1 MGHSTATEA
10 GEAARAAGVR
20 RLVLTHLRSSRFV
33 NPGALAAEAET
44 AFGEPVSAA
53 EDLDTI
59 EF

>member
-20 RLVLTHLRSSRFV
+20 RLVLNHLRSSRFV
-33 NPGALAAEAET
+33 DPEELAAEAEA
-44 AFGEPVSAA
+44 AFGGPVRAA
-53 EDLDTI
+53 EDLDTV